1 VRRLSALLLAAAFLA
16 TAAGASTVD
25 TRLLVLQRTDVPATF
40 GLDRDASRYWSN
52 AALARSAPEV
62 RKLLA
67 SSGRISGY
75 TATYEDGAP
84 AIVSAAHL
92 FRKGA
97 GAHVFYAGE
106 NARQRALNAERV
118 RRGGQAYR
126 HESLVLGDEA
136 SFYRSTRAPTV
147 MLLVWRTGR
156 VVGSLSTWGLGRDRT
171 VALARVQQR
180 RVEKTLG

>member
-1 VRRLSALLLAAAFLA
+1 VRRLSAMLLAAAFLA
-16 TAAGASTVD
+16 AAAGASTVD
-25 TRLLVLQRTDVPATF
+25 TRLLVLQRSDVPATF
-40 GLDRDASRYWSN
+40 QLDRHASRYWSN

-75 TATYEDGAP
+75 TATYENGTP
-84 AIVSAAHL
+84 AIVSVAHL

-106 NARQRALNAERV
+106 DAQQRALNAERV
-118 RRGGQAYR
+118 KRGGHAYR

-136 SFYRSTRAPTV
+136 SSYRSTQAPRFT
-147 MLLVWRTGR
+147 LVLWRTGR

>member
-1 VRRLSALLLAAAFLA
+1 MLLAAAFLA

-25 TRLLVLQRTDVPATF
+25 TRLLVLQRADVPATL
-40 GLDRDASRYWSN
+40 GLDRHASRYWSN

-84 AIVSAAHL
+84 AIVSVAHL

-97 GAHVFYAGE
+97 GAHASMPGRTPGSARSMRSASSVAATPTGTSCSSS
-106 NARQRALNAERV
+106 ATKRRCIARRGRQRSCSSC
-118 RRGGQAYR
+118 G
-126 HESLVLGDEA
+126 
-136 SFYRSTRAPTV
+136 AP
-147 MLLVWRTGR
+147 
-156 VVGSLSTWGLGRDRT
+156 VGSS
-171 VALARVQQR
+171 ALARVQQR